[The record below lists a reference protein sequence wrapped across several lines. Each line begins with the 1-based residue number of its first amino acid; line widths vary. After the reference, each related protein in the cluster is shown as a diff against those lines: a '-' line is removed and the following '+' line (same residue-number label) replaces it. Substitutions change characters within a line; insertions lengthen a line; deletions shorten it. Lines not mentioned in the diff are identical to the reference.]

1 MRTLQD
7 ELLNQAFQ
15 LAAFIQHDRASALRI
30 TAAALENLE
39 TTTLTQDRRY
49 YYLGQRTK
57 VSFSELHLLQ
67 RLVYEKSE
75 PFERAREADR
85 THPPS
90 VERLLVHFIKHLVWC
105 GVRRNSLY
113 VTLGL
118 SRLLHCY
125 TTAETM
131 ELYNVITQDP
141 AGVPG
146 EDYFRNRKKV
156 LMEELQE
163 RFAPWLTVTR
173 GPRGARRFA
182 VDAQPARF
190 TALVNACLTAFTPWQ
205 TGCHVPESFS
215 PTEQLLPVFHFN
227 GTDPDAA
234 HAVEIKRYHALL
246 HPECLARLLH
256 ALGFATTAERLEIPL
271 FTLTSQTATDDS
283 GADDDDD
290 DDSARG
296 VGLTTGERDE
306 LQGYLRDRERQR
318 KTASARILHFVANG
332 TEVAQLDL
340 ERNTQVRFQ
349 LPRYAEFLE
358 IRNAEDLLLATHR
371 LSYDDD
377 DQLRAQDAVIALQ
390 NGQQFAFTIAPPRAG
405 VASSIEISYQETNWL
420 RKLQTRWT
428 AWWTAAAAPAPAFT
442 VLASLAAVLL
452 ALTATFGLLW
462 QRERQ
467 ARQADHT
474 AFAQNQTQRE
484 QLQVERDRLAA
495 LSDARAAELAAEQ
508 TKRREA
514 ESQAQALQ
522 TQLAQQVQQQSAEF
536 PPGVPDFRINLSET
550 RGSADAVRTITLD
563 KRLLSFQLSFRL
575 SDPQAFESYQAEL
588 RNASGQLMV
597 PRRTVTAYQINGEPH
612 FYLPLR
618 RALFT
623 AGQYQLRLIGQ
634 RGGTQTEIG
643 QYSIKLQFE

>member
-1 MRTLQD
+1 MKNLHD

-30 TAAALENLE
+30 TAAALESLE

-90 VERLLVHFIKHLVWC
+90 AERLLVHFIKHLVWC

-118 SRLLHCY
+118 SRLLHGY

-156 LMEELQE
+156 LMEELQD
-163 RFAPWLTVTR
+163 RFAQWLRVTR
-173 GPRGARRFA
+173 GPRGAQRFA
-182 VDAQPARF
+182 ADTQPARF
-190 TALVNACLTAFTPWQ
+190 AALVNACLTAFTPWQ
-205 TGCHVPESFS
+205 TGCHVPEHFS

-246 HPECLARLLH
+246 HPDCLARLLR
-256 ALGFATTAERLEIPL
+256 ALGFAAAVERLEIPL
-271 FTLTSQTATDDS
+271 FTLASQTAAADS
-283 GADDDDD
+283 DGD
-290 DDSARG
+290 DDSDNPTGGA
-296 VGLTTGERDE
+296 GLTAAERDE
-306 LQGYLRDRERQR
+306 LRGHLRDRERQR
-318 KTASARILHFVANG
+318 KTVSARILHFAANG

-340 ERNTQVRFQ
+340 ERSTQVRFQ

-358 IRNAEDLLLATHR
+358 IRNADDLLLATHR
-371 LSYDDD
+371 LSYDND
-377 DQLRAQDAVIALQ
+377 DQLRAQDALIVLQ
-390 NGQQFAFTIAPPRAG
+390 NGQHFAFTVTPPRAG
-405 VASSIEISYQETNWL
+405 VASAIEISYRETNWL
-420 RKLQTRWT
+420 RKLQTSWT
-428 AWWTAAAAPAPAFT
+428 AWWAASAAPAPAFT

-452 ALTATFGLLW
+452 ALTATFGVLW

-467 ARQADHT
+467 AARQNLAQLNAQQKETEQRLAQANTVSQTKLRQAEQELQ
-474 AFAQNQTQRE
+474 AANERAQR
-484 QLQVERDRLAA
+484 
-495 LSDARAAELAAEQ
+495 
-508 TKRREA
+508 
-514 ESQAQALQ
+514 LQ
-522 TQLAQQVQQQSAEF
+522 TQLTQQTQQRSTVGTVGIPVGITFA
-536 PPGVPDFRINLSET
+536 ET
-550 RGSADAVRTITLD
+550 RSSTDTPRTFSFD
-563 KRLLSFQLSFRL
+563 KHVPFFQLYFRL
-575 SDPQAFESYQAEL
+575 GDPQAFERYQIEVL
-588 RNASGQLMV
+588 NASGQRIGPLQS
-597 PRRTVTAYQINGEPH
+597 VTSYKFNGEPQ
-612 FYLPLR
+612 FSAVLQ

-623 AGQYQLRLIGQ
+623 DGKYELRLSGQ
-634 RGGTQTEIG
+634 RGGTQKELGRAAI
-643 QYSIKLQFE
+643 QLRFE